1 MKKLYFLN
9 EEESKRILNLHKE
22 ATKNQYLINETL
34 SVDDSKRVAVNYES
48 KTLTLNNYL
57 ELENKQGGDELKL
70 NKGVVFTVKD
80 TDTLIAKN
88 TSFQI
93 VGDFT
98 GSVSEN
104 GKGDV
109 EYSCKSKEF
118 KIIGRDLT
126 YYNENFPTNSFNDL
140 CSSSSTPSQSGVTSS
155 VKGFEKFPCIPSN
168 PKAKQGKMSDGSV
181 SYTIDGVVYYDNG
194 RKKLADG
201 TMANYTCKTNT
212 GIKKKSGSTVKQ
224 ITTPSDADLD
234 AVLGKL

>member
-9 EEESKRILNLHKE
+9 EEESTRILNLHKE

-57 ELENKQGGDELKL
+57 SLENKQGGDELKL

-88 TSFQI
+88 TPFQI

-104 GKGDV
+104 AKGDV
-109 EYSCKSKEF
+109 EYYCKSKEF
-118 KIIGRDLT
+118 KIIGRELT
-126 YYNENFPTNSFNDL
+126 YYNENYPTNSFNDL
-140 CSSSSTPSQSGVTSS
+140 CSKSSTPGQSGGDV
-155 VKGFEKFPCIPSN
+155 EKNAISCGW
-168 PKAKQGKMSDGSV
+168 KKQ
-181 SYTIDGVVYYDNG
+181 
-194 RKKLADG
+194 DG
-201 TMANYTCKTNT
+201 TADVEGYKNAKWQCPKPGEVKTNNTKTNT
-212 GIKKKSGSTVKQ
+212 KTTVKQ
-224 ITTPSDADLD
+224 LTTPSDADLD